1 MGWYYDR
8 EGREITMEEWSGLF
22 GTHDYQRIVKTEV
35 EFPGTGQE
43 VTVSTVWLGLDHGW
57 GSTRPVIFE
66 TMIFG
71 LGEEYEPQF
80 RYSTEDEAR
89 EHHLVCVELLK
100 AGQIPGYEDEDDE

>member
-80 RYSTEDEAR
+80 RYCTEGEAR